1 MNTKLNMK
9 KSLYNHLS
17 YIDGRWILYNAFSD
31 EICVLDPQIKAL
43 YEGESIEKLRCIHP
57 EFYDFLVLKGFIV
70 PFEVNEA
77 QKCIKQWERED
88 NDQQSFTLM
97 VNPTL
102 DCNMRCW
109 YCYEKHNA
117 TRTMIPEV
125 LDRLKTFISQKM
137 ESIELQVFN
146 LSFFGGEPFMQYH
159 SIVKPLI
166 EYTHS
171 LAIQAEKTLN
181 LQFTTNG
188 YKLESDFFE
197 LLSVLNVHS
206 HFQITLDGNKR
217 MHDIVRN
224 PTMGGGSY
232 NTILSNCAKLL
243 AIPGVD
249 ITIRCNY
256 TTKNVATFVELAEDL
271 KSSGILPT
279 PSLGINFH
287 RVWQDY
293 GNEVEVN
300 NHIEKATKIL
310 SQSGYA
316 VLDSN
321 GVEKHRCYADRNNH
335 IVINYD
341 GNLFRCTARDFVSE
355 NAEGILNE
363 DGTLSFNEKASI
375 RKNTKWGNATCARCN
390 VYPLCHGLCSQ
401 YKIEHAGVQDCIA
414 GYSKEDKNNIFDKR
428 IKYIIKQARRC
439 L

>member
-1 MNTKLNMK
+1 
-9 KSLYNHLS
+9 
-17 YIDGRWILYNAFSD
+17 
-31 EICVLDPQIKAL
+31 
-43 YEGESIEKLRCIHP
+43 
-57 EFYDFLVLKGFIV
+57 
-70 PFEVNEA
+70 
-77 QKCIKQWERED
+77 
-88 NDQQSFTLM
+88 
-97 VNPTL
+97 
-102 DCNMRCW
+102 
-109 YCYEKHNA
+109 
-117 TRTMIPEV
+117 
-125 LDRLKTFISQKM
+125 
-137 ESIELQVFN
+137 
-146 LSFFGGEPFMQYH
+146 
-159 SIVKPLI
+159 
-166 EYTHS
+166 
-171 LAIQAEKTLN
+171 
-181 LQFTTNG
+181 
-188 YKLESDFFE
+188 
-197 LLSVLNVHS
+197 
-206 HFQITLDGNKR
+206 

-224 PTMGGGSY
+224 PTIGGGSY
-232 NTILSNCAKLL
+232 NAILTNCAKLL
-243 AIPGVD
+243 AMPDVD

-316 VLDSN
+316 VLDSD

-335 IVINYD
+335 VVINYD

-355 NAEGILNE
+355 NSEGILNK

-375 RKNTKWGNATCARCN
+375 RKNMKWGNATCARCN

-401 YKIEHAGVQDCIA
+401 FKIEHAGVQGCIA

-428 IKYIIKQARRC
+428 IKYIIEQARRC